1 MNRMRTML
9 FCPANQPK
17 HYINAPVFHPDCIIF
32 DLEDSIPPSE
42 KDAARDLLLEAL
54 LALPFGSS
62 QVCARMNSLRT
73 PFGEADVRAI
83 VPAGIRFLRLPM
95 CESADDVS
103 ALDELLGEV
112 EREHRIPLGSVKI
125 QCSIETAR
133 GVLNARQTVSAS
145 PRVVSLS
152 FGAEDYT
159 RSMGVGRSTEGT
171 ELLYARMYLP
181 VVAAAAGISAV
192 DTVWADLGDTEG
204 FIQEVQQAKSLG
216 FSGKSCIHPSQ
227 LSLVH
232 DIFMPSAE
240 DIESAQNIISAMKQ
254 AEAEGIGVVTVNGK
268 MVDEPV
274 VSKARRI
281 LIQAGKGDDCNE

>member
-1 MNRMRTML
+1 
-9 FCPANQPK
+9 
-17 HYINAPVFHPDCIIF
+17 
-32 DLEDSIPPSE
+32 
-42 KDAARDLLLEAL
+42 
-54 LALPFGSS
+54 
-62 QVCARMNSLRT
+62 
-73 PFGEADVRAI
+73 
-83 VPAGIRFLRLPM
+83 
-95 CESADDVS
+95 
-103 ALDELLGEV
+103 
-112 EREHRIPLGSVKI
+112 
-125 QCSIETAR
+125 
-133 GVLNARQTVSAS
+133 
-145 PRVVSLS
+145 
-152 FGAEDYT
+152 
-159 RSMGVGRSTEGT
+159 
-171 ELLYARMYLP
+171 MYLP